1 MLARSVLVAFI
12 SSVENDS
19 PCNIMYNGTYM
30 FICTV
35 LIDTVSSS
43 ECTALSQR
51 MNSEQRT
58 GKDMERN
65 GCDVI

>member
-1 MLARSVLVAFI
+1 MLARSVVVAFI
-12 SSVENDS
+12 SSTENDP
-19 PCNIMYNGTYM
+19 PCNMMYDRTYM
-30 FICTV
+30 FICTM

-43 ECTALSQR
+43 ECIALSQR

-58 GKDMERN
+58 GKDIEGN